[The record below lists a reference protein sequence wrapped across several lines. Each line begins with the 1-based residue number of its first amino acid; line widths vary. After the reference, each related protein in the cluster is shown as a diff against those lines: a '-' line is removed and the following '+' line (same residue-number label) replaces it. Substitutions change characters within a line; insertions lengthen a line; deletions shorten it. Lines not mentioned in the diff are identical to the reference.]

1 MAIKNIPL
9 LNKKN
14 QTFDIFLPVID
25 ETFSLERTIQI
36 IEKNN
41 SKFISKYLIVLSKTK
56 SKLKSKQTAN
66 KLKKKYRNKIK
77 IIFQKEK
84 FIGGALKS
92 AIKNI
97 NSSHFILMAS
107 DLETDPK
114 DVTKLI
120 NLSMKNPNKIIVA
133 NRWLKK
139 NSFQGYSVIKLILNK
154 IFQLFFASLF
164 LVSLSDLTFAYRVY
178 PSKLIKKL
186 KLQENRHPILLE
198 TALIPIRLGV
208 KFIEIPSRWRSRLE
222 GNTNNTF
229 LRNFVYILTGFR
241 IFFSSNKKLL
251 K

>member
-1 MAIKNIPL
+1 MSVKNIDLP
-9 LNKKN
+9 NRKKHK
-14 QTFDIFLPVID
+14 FDIFLPVID
-25 ETFSLERTIQI
+25 ETFSLERTIKI
-36 IEKNN
+36 IEKDVSN
-41 SKFISKYLIVLSKTK
+41 FISKYLIVLSKNK
-56 SKLKSKQTAN
+56 SKLKSKRTVN

-97 NSSHFILMAS
+97 SASHFILMAS

-133 NRWLKK
+133 NRWLEK
-139 NSFQGYSVIKLILNK
+139 NSFKGYGIIKLILNRV
-154 IFQLFFASLF
+154 FQLFFASLF

-178 PSKLIKKL
+178 PSKLIKKFRL
-186 KLQENRHPILLE
+186 KENGHSIFLE
-198 TALIPIRLGV
+198 TVLIPIRLGV
-208 KFIEIPSRWRSRLE
+208 KFIEIPSKWSSRLE
-222 GNTNNTF
+222 GKTNNTF
-229 LRNFVYILTGFR
+229 LKNFFYILTGFR
-241 IFFSSNKKLL
+241 IFFSSNKKLT